1 MSVVT
6 VSIHTAGHLDASHDQ
21 SLVLAGTRGEVV
33 VVNMSWFWDV
43 FITLV
48 KYSHTEKME
57 TNEMVIF

>member
-1 MSVVT
+1 MY
-6 VSIHTAGHLDASHDQ
+6 LDASHDQ